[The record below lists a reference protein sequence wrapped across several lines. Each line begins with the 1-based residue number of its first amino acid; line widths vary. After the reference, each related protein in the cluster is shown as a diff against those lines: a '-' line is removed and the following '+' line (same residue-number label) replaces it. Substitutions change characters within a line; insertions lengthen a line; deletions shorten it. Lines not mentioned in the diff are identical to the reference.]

1 MCLPHFAT
9 LIARNWQ
16 LHFCMSPCIILP
28 SRSSQLV
35 QFIRSAIRNPL
46 NPQSPPVIAICRKLV
61 PWRRDWHKSSTRQ
74 VNSIRPRCGVAFVT
88 IGPRSKAEA
97 ELMKLK
103 QTRQDLE
110 DFFGSYDVGPRLTR
124 LLIPIV
130 LLHRS
135 RYHLVNKLVLD
146 QGSLQSVGKVKKAG
160 VGEIHM
166 R

>member
-1 MCLPHFAT
+1 MWFCQCMRLPHFAT

-16 LHFCMSPCIILP
+16 LRFCMSPCIILP

-46 NPQSPPVIAICRKLV
+46 GPQSPAVIAICRKLV
-61 PWRRDWHKSSTRQ
+61 PWQRDWHKSSTRQ

-88 IGPRSKAEA
+88 IGPWSKAEA

-110 DFFGSYDVGPRLTR
+110 DFFGSHDVGPRLTR
-124 LLIPIV
+124 LLIPTV

-135 RYHLVNKLVLD
+135 RYHLVN
-146 QGSLQSVGKVKKAG
+146 
-160 VGEIHM
+160 
-166 R
+166 

>member
-1 MCLPHFAT
+1 MAEERLN
-9 LIARNWQ
+9 RQ
-16 LHFCMSPCIILP
+16 LAMQAKKSKELNELNAKNQELNESSAGAACIILP

-61 PWRRDWHKSSTRQ
+61 PWQRDWHKSSTRQ

-88 IGPRSKAEA
+88 IGPWSEAEA

-110 DFFGSYDVGPRLTR
+110 DFFGSHDVGPRLTR
-124 LLIPIV
+124 LLIPTV

-135 RYHLVNKLVLD
+135 RY
-146 QGSLQSVGKVKKAG
+146 SSC
-160 VGEIHM
+160 